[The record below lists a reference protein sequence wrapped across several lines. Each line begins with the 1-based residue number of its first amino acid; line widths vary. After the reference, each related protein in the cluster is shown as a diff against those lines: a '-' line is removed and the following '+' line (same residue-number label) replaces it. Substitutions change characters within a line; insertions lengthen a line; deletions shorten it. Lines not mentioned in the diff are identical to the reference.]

1 MSMGFVNQLFSA
13 EQLAALDEKQRQ
25 ILREAVLQQLQTSP
39 EIRDILNKMLSAK
52 AEGRQS

>member
-39 EIRDILNKMLSAK
+39 EIRDILNKMLGAK